1 MSTTSLAGARIGL
14 IVDHPK
20 RDLDGAV
27 LLAYQLAR
35 RGAEAIIIPMYTQAV
50 DIPLL
55 GLDAVVSNY
64 CRPANLAL
72 LSAYAK
78 AGTAIF
84 VLDTEG
90 GVLADKGGNSPPAM
104 AQAFVD
110 NGFGAVVSGYFFWGP
125 LLRDAFDAI
134 DALPTAALQT
144 TGCPRFD
151 FAAERWRPLLDREQA
166 GYILVNANFPLVNP
180 RFSKSPIQERNAM
193 VASGWDAN
201 YVDTLI
207 SDMIVVFANYL
218 QTIHDVAAARPDLQF
233 LVRPH
238 PFEAEMP
245 YRDKLAG
252 LANVRVDGRGGVLPV
267 IANCQAILHLN
278 CGTAIEAVM
287 LGKLPVQMEFLN
299 TAATAGHARLPAQ
312 VSYTV
317 GSLSAL
323 LQILNALPRATQA
336 FDFDGKHADHIRPF
350 FSHNDGLASTRVA
363 EALLSWLQD
372 RRIGVVRRSLLDS
385 LTGMRQRPTPSQW
398 AQGALSLVL
407 GSFRTSALRARHSKA
422 RRDKAIA
429 LKPVQSQL
437 ARIAV
442 QDGRGHSVTARRL
455 GGPLGA
461 PLSSIMIT
469 ASTIQP

>member
-1 MSTTSLAGARIGL
+1 MRKTSLAGPRIGL

-27 LLAYQLAR
+27 LLAYQLAK
-35 RGAEAIIIPMYTQAV
+35 RGAVAVIIPMYTQAV

-55 GLDAVVSNY
+55 GLDALVSNY

-72 LSAYAK
+72 LSAYAR
-78 AGTAIF
+78 AGTAVF

-110 NGFGAVVSGYFFWGP
+110 NGFGAVVSGYFFWGS

-134 DALPTAALQT
+134 AALPAEALQT

-166 GYILVNANFPLVNP
+166 GYVLVNANFPLVNP
-180 RFSKSPIQERNAM
+180 RFSKSPTQERNAM
-193 VASGWDAN
+193 VASGWDAT

-207 SDMIVVFANYL
+207 GDMTVVFANYL
-218 QTIHDVAAARPDLQF
+218 QAIHDVATARPDLQF

-238 PFEAEMP
+238 PFEAESP
-245 YRDKLAG
+245 YRDKFAD
-252 LANVRVDGRGGVLPV
+252 LANVRVDGQGGVLPV

-299 TAATAGHARLPAQ
+299 TAATAGHAKLPAQ
-312 VSYTV
+312 VSHHV
-317 GSLSAL
+317 ASVSAL
-323 LQILNALPRATQA
+323 LETLDELPRATQA
-336 FDFDGKHADHIRPF
+336 FDFDGKHAEHIRPF

-363 EALLSWLQD
+363 EALLNGLRD
-372 RRIGVVRRSLLDS
+372 RRIGSVHRSLRDS
-385 LTGMRQRPTPSQW
+385 LTGMRQRPTLSQW
-398 AQGALSLVL
+398 AQGALSLFL

-422 RRDKAIA
+422 RSDKAIA
-429 LKPVQSQL
+429 LEPVQSLL
-437 ARIAV
+437 ARIAA
-442 QDGRGHSVTARRL
+442 QDGYKQSVTARRL